1 MEPGLTSRSGPGGD
15 PGVRPSAPFV
25 LFPPR
30 STLRPPETKEQPQEA
45 DALHR
50 RAAAGAGAQVR
61 SAAVPVLAARA
72 AFSSSR
78 SLRDAGQDLVSGPPA
93 RAKRLQEAELEKL
106 KLAARPSRWA
116 PAFTAPPP
124 RSCRCPDSS
133 PRPWP
138 PAACVTGLEPRDP
151 GVGSAGQEGG
161 AGPVDPR
168 PGKEA
173 GSRWCAGGVW
183 GPLLDSS
190 LRFSCFLVSRVAIDA
205 QTYLTGILRIF
216 ESF

>member
-116 PAFTAPPP
+116 PASTAAQLQMPGLLAAPVAACGLCYRPRAARPWGGVRWAGRRGGAGGPPP
-124 RSCRCPDSS
+124 R
-133 PRPWP
+133 
-138 PAACVTGLEPRDP
+138 
-151 GVGSAGQEGG
+151 EGG
-161 AGPVDPR
+161 GIPLVR
-168 PGKEA
+168 RGRL
-173 GSRWCAGGVW
+173 GS
-183 GPLLDSS
+183 S
-190 LRFSCFLVSRVAIDA
+190 
-205 QTYLTGILRIF
+205 T
-216 ESF
+216 